1 MTKTIFNMNKTATG
15 ILLAALGAAPSLPG
29 EAAQPKGMRIEHPGI
44 NNTLVRIDSTAN
56 FLLLPVQESSDDARI
71 NLLVDGKSGV
81 VDFSENF
88 PAVTVAPTFEKD
100 GKLPLRIF
108 IDRSSF
114 ECFGNDGR
122 SVMTNIVSPTALIPP

>member
-1 MTKTIFNMNKTATG
+1 M
-15 ILLAALGAAPSLPG
+15 
-29 EAAQPKGMRIEHPGI
+29 
-44 NNTLVRIDSTAN
+44 
-56 FLLLPVQESSDDARI
+56 
-71 NLLVDGKSGV
+71 

-100 GKLPLRIF
+100 GKLQLRIF

-122 SVMTNIVSPTALIPP
+122 SVMTNIVFPNSPYSTMKVEAAGGKGKIKNLKIYSLIVKK